1 MRNEGRGGRS
11 LEGGRRNGRAQGT
24 LSDFIYKGG
33 DQGVSIVV
41 DHREGGSA
49 IVGLLEGMGARIELR
64 NLKVGDY
71 VVSDEVA
78 VERKTVAD
86 FAASIVDRRLFA
98 QARAMKEAYAR
109 PLLLIEGG
117 GQQPRGVSKE
127 AIRGALIS
135 TILDFGV
142 PVIMAADAEEAACIV
157 MAVAKR
163 EQSSAVRGISLK
175 DRRRPQTPDE
185 EKEYVV
191 ASLPMVEATLA
202 KRLLEEFGSV
212 EGVFSASEE
221 DLQRVEKIGPKKAKR
236 IREVAAGR
244 YGAPKA
250 EPAGEGWPGCPLS
263 QGSAAQ
269 LSQGPAQ
276 GFDFRTFSR
285 RS

>member
-1 MRNEGRGGRS
+1 ME
-11 LEGGRRNGRAQGT
+11 EGGRTGRAQGT
-24 LSDFIYKGG
+24 LSDFICKGR
-33 DQGVSIVV
+33 DEGVSIVV
-41 DHREGGSA
+41 DRREGGSA
-49 IVGLLEGMGARIELR
+49 IVELLEGMGARIDLR
-64 NLKVGDY
+64 SLKVGDY

-86 FAASIVDRRLFA
+86 FAASIVDRRLFS

-117 GQQPRGVSKE
+117 GQQPRGVSRE

-142 PVIMAADAEEAACIV
+142 PVIMAADPEEAACII

-221 DLQRVEKIGPKKAKR
+221 DLKRVEKIGPKKAKR

-250 EPAGEGWPGCPLS
+250 EPAGEG
-263 QGSAAQ
+263 
-269 LSQGPAQ
+269 
-276 GFDFRTFSR
+276 
-285 RS
+285 

>member
-1 MRNEGRGGRS
+1 MAGK
-11 LEGGRRNGRAQGT
+11 AQGT
-24 LSDFIYKGG
+24 LSDFISKGAEEK
-33 DQGVSIVV
+33 VSIVV
-41 DHREGGSA
+41 DRREAGSA
-49 IVGLLEGMGARIELR
+49 VVGLLEGMGARLEFR
-64 NLKVGDY
+64 SLKVGDY

-78 VERKTVAD
+78 VERKTLAD
-86 FAASIVDRRLFA
+86 FGASIVDRRLFT

-117 GQQPRGVSKE
+117 GQPPRGVSRE

-142 PVIMAADAEEAACIV
+142 PVVVAADAEEAACTI

-163 EQSSAVRGISLK
+163 EQSSSVRGISLK

-191 ASLPMVEATLA
+191 ASLPMVESTLA

-244 YGAPKA
+244 YG
-250 EPAGEGWPGCPLS
+250 E
-263 QGSAAQ
+263 
-269 LSQGPAQ
+269 QGP
-276 GFDFRTFSR
+276 GPGKEG
-285 RS
+285 